1 MINYHADLVNALKGV
16 LPTYYETSLHSG
28 IATPCISYMEFDN
41 IDDEIGNTIGYSR
54 IIYQVKVWGNDIGA
68 IQKYAV
74 QVDKVLRELG
84 FTRTSANELHDPES
98 TMIQKVMLYEALVLE
113 EYSKEEE

>member
-1 MINYHADLVNALKGV
+1 MINYHADLVNALKTV
-16 LPTYYETSLHSG
+16 LPTYYEMSLHSG

-98 TMIQKVMLYEALVLE
+98 AMIQKVMLYEALVLE
-113 EYSKEEE
+113 EYYSKEE